1 MVLVLLL
8 LLVMLLE
15 VLEVLVMVVEGGI
28 IGAVASSVVG
38 YSTLAQSP
46 GFDTQD
52 YKHSP
57 WLA

>member
-1 MVLVLLL
+1 MVLVL

-15 VLEVLVMVVEGGI
+15 VVEVLVMVVEGGI